1 MINYEEEVYSAIRK
15 QAKKDWN
22 KFSVGKTLPNID
34 SLDITPSF
42 IKAFKELYVLKPDEI
57 DADWAYRLYDTHGFD
72 SEAIE
77 QLAEVLKI
85 KFNPETYEKKMN
97 EIKAKSRSNRQVVIR
112 EHLVESLIDLG
123 KTEDSTK
130 YTYSKVEGEY
140 TFPDT
145 SCRVLRIVDK
155 DQFASEVK
163 SDKTC
168 GLILD
173 RTNLYSEA
181 GGQESDKGKIVFE
194 SGTFHVES
202 LSNINGLI
210 VHRGF
215 LKGSTIQVGSEGIV
229 TVNSDYRLNNMKN
242 HTSAHLLNAAIKR
255 IKSVSCQKS
264 SRVTHEYVNLDVS
277 VFGEKLDVDD
287 IVKVEEDINR
297 VIKDGVEV
305 RISTTDSQGLY
316 SYDQVTLI
324 PGETY
329 PDNEI
334 RIVEIDDG
342 NGFISRYVF
351 FNFFAGF
358 NYEGISKCL
367 IVIMS

>member
-1 MINYEEEVYSAIRK
+1 MINYEEDVYRTIRK

-34 SLDITPSF
+34 NLDITPSF

-77 QLAEVLKI
+77 QLAQVLKI

-97 EIKAKSRSNRQVVIR
+97 EIKAKSRSNRHQIVR
-112 EHLVESLIDLG
+112 EHLLENLLDLS
-123 KTEDSTK
+123 KTEDLTK
-130 YTYSKVEGEY
+130 YTYSKVQGQY
-140 TFPDT
+140 TFPET
-145 SCRVLRIVDK
+145 PCRVLRIVDK
-155 DQFASEVK
+155 DEFVDVVK
-163 SDKTC
+163 NDKTC

-173 RTNLYSEA
+173 RTNLYSDA

-202 LSNINGLI
+202 LYNINGLI

-215 LKGSTIQVGSEGIV
+215 LKGANIQVGSEGIV
-229 TVNSDYRLNNMKN
+229 TVNSDHRLHNMRN

-277 VFGEKLDVDD
+277 VFGDKLDVDD
-287 IVKVEEDINR
+287 IVKVEEDING
-297 VIKDGVEV
+297 VIQSGVEV

-316 SYDQVTLI
+316 SYDQITLI

-334 RIVEIDDG
+334 RIVEIEDG
-342 NGFISRYVF
+342 NGFISRYVVSF
-351 FNFFAGF
+351 LA
-358 NYEGISKCL
+358 
-367 IVIMS
+367 